1 MHHGQSYKVLSDVGQ
16 CYCPQLYPNNC
27 SMAPTKI
34 DGILTV
40 VLVPSS
46 NKKRHVLLGCY
57 TMMFT
62 KKGDSVGRR
71 RTLPQS

>member
-1 MHHGQSYKVLSDVGQ
+1 MHHGQAYKILSDVGQ

-40 VLVPSS
+40 VLVT
-46 NKKRHVLLGCY
+46 KRGMYCWAAI
-57 TMMFT
+57 
-62 KKGDSVGRR
+62 
-71 RTLPQS
+71 